1 MQRRKESNNE
11 RDYCEGCPNYNACKL
26 RFLDFSNK
34 INLCLT
40 PEPMVR
46 NYQKETDE
54 ELKAKKNDAVND
66 FIQQSMEMARQILQQ
81 SYNPESPKVSPL
93 DKKHHPVTMNYTYGF
108 MLDKA
113 FDISTNNEDAVL
125 YQKALIAARNWA
137 NRPLKRKVPK
147 PLEEIMFFLSYVNG
161 QITESG
167 HYQ

>member
-1 MQRRKESNNE
+1 MQTRKANNE
-11 RDYCEGCPNYNACKL
+11 PDYCKGCHLYNVCKL
-26 RFLDFSNK
+26 RKLEFSKK

-46 NYQKETDE
+46 NYQKEKDQD
-54 ELKAKKNDAVND
+54 LKAKKNDAVND
-66 FIQQSMEMARQILQQ
+66 FIQRSMDLAREILQQ
-81 SYNPESPKVSPL
+81 SYNPEPPKTSPVDRKPY
-93 DKKHHPVTMNYTYGF
+93 PVTLNCTYSY
-108 MLDKA
+108 MLEKA
-113 FDISTNNEDAVL
+113 FDISTNNEDVVL